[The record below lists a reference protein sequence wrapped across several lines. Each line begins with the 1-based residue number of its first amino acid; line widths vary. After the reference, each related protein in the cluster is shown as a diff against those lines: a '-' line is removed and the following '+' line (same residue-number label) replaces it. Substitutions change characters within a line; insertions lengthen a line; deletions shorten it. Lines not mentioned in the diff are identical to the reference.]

1 MCQAPMRDSSERVGL
16 MLGSTSGAV
25 RWHRA
30 VPPGFHLQAPRHS
43 VGRANAGL
51 QGRRGAVQSSFAHG
65 RPAEGDT
72 VPFVTSDGA
81 PALGSP

>member
-1 MCQAPMRDSSERVGL
+1 MCQAPMRDSSERVGP

-30 VPPGFHLQAPRHS
+30 MSSGFYLQAPRHT

-51 QGRRGAVQSSFAHG
+51 QGRRGAMQSSFAHR

-72 VPFVTSDGA
+72 APFVTSDGA

>member
-1 MCQAPMRDSSERVGL
+1 MQDSSERVGP
-16 MLGSTSGAV
+16 MLESTSGEV

-30 VPPGFHLQAPRHS
+30 VPSGFHLQAPRHT

-72 VPFVTSDGA
+72 APFVTSDGA
-81 PALGSP
+81 PALCSP